1 MSSLNSVNKFRIHLF
16 KNSFSIQSKHM
27 RSEKLYPPGTIYL
40 MEGSLFN
47 FNMDRL
53 TGNQERDSGKIRRVE
68 SSHFKELKLH
78 ARMFDLS
85 YHIPARYEVIL
96 ERLLSSNSS

>member
-1 MSSLNSVNKFRIHLF
+1 MSSLNSVHKFRIPVF
-16 KNSFSIQSKHM
+16 ENPFSTQSKHM
-27 RSEKLYPPGTIYL
+27 TSEKLYPPGTIYL
-40 MEGSLFN
+40 MAGSLFN
-47 FNMDRL
+47 FNMERL
-53 TGNQERDSGKIRRVE
+53 TGNQEKDSGKIRKVE
-68 SSHFKELKLH
+68 SSHFRELKLH

>member
-1 MSSLNSVNKFRIHLF
+1 MTSD
-16 KNSFSIQSKHM
+16 
-27 RSEKLYPPGTIYL
+27 KLYPPGTIYL

-47 FNMDRL
+47 FNVERY

-68 SSHFKELKLH
+68 SSHFNELKLH

-96 ERLLSSNSS
+96 QRLLSYNSS